1 MADEARANQALTDEP
16 MPDEPMPD
24 EPMPDEPVT
33 DEQTVDVD
41 AVIEAEATEDAET
54 FDEPQAGE
62 VASAEVDT
70 VDQGEAEVTEAVEE
84 AIDAAD
90 TESLEEGLSGT
101 PAADTAAEEAAI
113 EAEDTATEAEEGA
126 TDADEAAVE
135 ADEAAVEVDEAA
147 VEAEEAPGA
156 AAEASSEPVRS
167 SEAQQAARLSREAPL
182 PAESAAGSTKQWYVI
197 HTYSGYENKVKAN
210 LEHRIESMGVED
222 QIFQVLVPME
232 EEIEIKNGQRQ
243 TVNKKVFPGY
253 VLVEMAMSDE
263 SWYVVRNTP
272 GVTSF
277 VGSGNRPTPL
287 VEGEVKKI
295 LKQMGVEAPKFKLQ
309 FTKGQSVRVKDGP
322 FAEFIGTVDE
332 VNPEKNKVKVLVSIF
347 GRETPVEL
355 DFLQID
361 KL

>member
-1 MADEARANQALTDEP
+1 
-16 MPDEPMPD
+16 MPR
-24 EPMPDEPVT
+24 
-33 DEQTVDVD
+33 
-41 AVIEAEATEDAET
+41 
-54 FDEPQAGE
+54 
-62 VASAEVDT
+62 SR
-70 VDQGEAEVTEAVEE
+70 
-84 AIDAAD
+84 
-90 TESLEEGLSGT
+90 L
-101 PAADTAAEEAAI
+101 EEAA
-113 EAEDTATEAEEGA
+113 EPAVAE
-126 TDADEAAVE
+126 
-135 ADEAAVEVDEAA
+135 
-147 VEAEEAPGA
+147 PA
-156 AAEASSEPVRS
+156 AAAPSEPIHS
-167 SEAQQAARLSREAPL
+167 AEAQQAARLSREAPL
-182 PAESAAGSTKQWYVI
+182 PAEADRSAKQWYVI

-232 EEIEIKNGQRQ
+232 EEIEIKNGQRM

-253 VLVEMAMSDE
+253 VLVEMSMTDE

-287 VEGEVKKI
+287 VEAEVKKI

>member
-1 MADEARANQALTDEP
+1 MTEMTIETRAPEK
-16 MPDEPMPD
+16 
-24 EPMPDEPVT
+24 
-33 DEQTVDVD
+33 
-41 AVIEAEATEDAET
+41 
-54 FDEPQAGE
+54 
-62 VASAEVDT
+62 
-70 VDQGEAEVTEAVEE
+70 
-84 AIDAAD
+84 
-90 TESLEEGLSGT
+90 
-101 PAADTAAEEAAI
+101 
-113 EAEDTATEAEEGA
+113 
-126 TDADEAAVE
+126 
-135 ADEAAVEVDEAA
+135 
-147 VEAEEAPGA
+147 
-156 AAEASSEPVRS
+156 R
-167 SEAQQAARLSREAPL
+167 
-182 PAESAAGSTKQWYVI
+182 WYVI

-253 VLVEMAMSDE
+253 VLVEMSMTDE

-287 VEGEVKKI
+287 VEAEVKKI

-332 VNPEKNKVKVLVSIF
+332 VNPERNKVKVLVSIF

-355 DFLQID
+355 DFLQIE

>member
-1 MADEARANQALTDEP
+1 MTDETRTAPLQEETPVELEDTLTEQAEPMADEPTTADADEDTTADVDVEAAGEDQADVEA
-16 MPDEPMPD
+16 DA
-24 EPMPDEPVT
+24 
-33 DEQTVDVD
+33 DVD
-41 AVIEAEATEDAET
+41 AED
-54 FDEPQAGE
+54 QA
-62 VASAEVDT
+62 
-70 VDQGEAEVTEAVEE
+70 
-84 AIDAAD
+84 DA
-90 TESLEEGLSGT
+90 
-101 PAADTAAEEAAI
+101 PAA
-113 EAEDTATEAEEGA
+113 
-126 TDADEAAVE
+126 
-135 ADEAAVEVDEAA
+135 
-147 VEAEEAPGA
+147 
-156 AAEASSEPVRS
+156 SEPAARS

-182 PAESAAGSTKQWYVI
+182 PAGEDTSGKQWYVI

-287 VEGEVKKI
+287 VEAEVKKI
-295 LKQMGVEAPKFKLQ
+295 LKQMGVEAPKFKVQ
-309 FTKGQSVRVKDGP
+309 FQKGQSVRVKDGP

>member
-1 MADEARANQALTDEP
+1 MTDEKRLDATMTDEP
-16 MPDEPMPD
+16 MSDE
-24 EPMPDEPVT
+24 EIAEVLAT
-33 DEQTVDVD
+33 DEQTADEQTTDID
-41 AVIEAEATEDAET
+41 AIVRDEGTEDAED
-54 FDEPQAGE
+54 FDEPQAAAIE
-62 VASAEVDT
+62 SADIDT
-70 VDQGEAEVTEAVEE
+70 VAEGEEDVAEAIEEAV
-84 AIDAAD
+84 DAAD
-90 TESLEEGLSGT
+90 DESLEEGLSGT
-101 PAADTAAEEAAI
+101 AGAENAAEDAAEEAQ
-113 EAEDTATEAEEGA
+113 EAVTEPEDAEPA
-126 TDADEAAVE
+126 KAVE
-135 ADEAAVEVDEAA
+135 PEN
-147 VEAEEAPGA
+147 GA
-156 AAEASSEPVRS
+156 SARRSSAPVRNV
-167 SEAQQAARLSREAPL
+167 EAQQAARLSREAPL
-182 PAESAAGSTKQWYVI
+182 PVETTAGSAKQWYVI

-253 VLVEMAMSDE
+253 VLVEMVMTDE

-287 VEGEVKKI
+287 MEGEVKKI

>member
-1 MADEARANQALTDEP
+1 MAE
-16 MPDEPMPD
+16 
-24 EPMPDEPVT
+24 
-33 DEQTVDVD
+33 EQT
-41 AVIEAEATEDAET
+41 TT
-54 FDEPQAGE
+54 G
-62 VASAEVDT
+62 
-70 VDQGEAEVTEAVEE
+70 
-84 AIDAAD
+84 
-90 TESLEEGLSGT
+90 
-101 PAADTAAEEAAI
+101 
-113 EAEDTATEAEEGA
+113 ATEA
-126 TDADEAAVE
+126 T
-135 ADEAAVEVDEAA
+135 
-147 VEAEEAPGA
+147 
-156 AAEASSEPVRS
+156 
-167 SEAQQAARLSREAPL
+167 QAARLSREAPL
-182 PAESAAGSTKQWYVI
+182 PATEDSGKRWYVI

-253 VLVEMAMSDE
+253 VLVEMVMSDE

-287 VEGEVKKI
+287 EEGEVKKI
-295 LKQMGVEAPKFKLQ
+295 LKQMGVEAPKFKVQ
-309 FTKGQSVRVKDGP
+309 FAKGQSVRVKDGP

-332 VNPEKNKVKVLVSIF
+332 VNPERNKVKVLVSIF

>member
-1 MADEARANQALTDEP
+1 MSDEVRTQTEVAEPMDDEPRQATEVEVAEPEPMEDEQPAAADEQALARAALQADEP
-16 MPDEPMPD
+16 AE
-24 EPMPDEPVT
+24 
-33 DEQTVDVD
+33 
-41 AVIEAEATEDAET
+41 AGAAEAEA
-54 FDEPQAGE
+54 EPA
-62 VASAEVDT
+62 T
-70 VDQGEAEVTEAVEE
+70 
-84 AIDAAD
+84 
-90 TESLEEGLSGT
+90 T
-101 PAADTAAEEAAI
+101 PAPRARE
-113 EAEDTATEAEEGA
+113 
-126 TDADEAAVE
+126 
-135 ADEAAVEVDEAA
+135 
-147 VEAEEAPGA
+147 
-156 AAEASSEPVRS
+156 
-167 SEAQQAARLSREAPL
+167 SEAQQAARLSREAPRVGEL
-182 PAESAAGSTKQWYVI
+182 TDDERTRKSWYVI

-253 VLVEMAMSDE
+253 VLVEMVMSDD

-287 VEGEVKKI
+287 DEGEVKKI
-295 LKQMGVEAPKFKLQ
+295 LKQMGVETPKFKVQ
-309 FTKGQSVRVKDGP
+309 FTKGQSVRVNDGP

-355 DFLQID
+355 DFLQIE

>member
-1 MADEARANQALTDEP
+1 MSKKQQQLEERATDVAAQAQPAPSDSEADAAAASLTQAE
-16 MPDEPMPD
+16 
-24 EPMPDEPVT
+24 
-33 DEQTVDVD
+33 
-41 AVIEAEATEDAET
+41 
-54 FDEPQAGE
+54 
-62 VASAEVDT
+62 ASAEAPSETRVK
-70 VDQGEAEVTEAVEE
+70 
-84 AIDAAD
+84 
-90 TESLEEGLSGT
+90 
-101 PAADTAAEEAAI
+101 
-113 EAEDTATEAEEGA
+113 AT
-126 TDADEAAVE
+126 
-135 ADEAAVEVDEAA
+135 
-147 VEAEEAPGA
+147 
-156 AAEASSEPVRS
+156 ASSAEPGN
-167 SEAQQAARLSREAPL
+167 EARQAARLSREAPL
-182 PAESAAGSTKQWYVI
+182 PGAVATAEGNAKLWYVI

-253 VLVEMAMSDE
+253 VLVEMSMTDE

-287 VEGEVKKI
+287 QENEVKKI

-309 FTKGQSVRVKDGP
+309 FSKGQSVRVKDGP

-332 VNPEKNKVKVLVSIF
+332 VNPERNKVKVLVSIF

>member
-1 MADEARANQALTDEP
+1 MSDEPRANQALTDERET
-16 MPDEPMPD
+16 DEPETD
-24 EPMPDEPVT
+24 EPETNESMT

-41 AVIEAEATEDAET
+41 AVIEAEATEDTAD
-54 FDEPQAGE
+54 FDEPQASA
-62 VASAEVDT
+62 VTSAEVDT
-70 VDQGEAEVTEAVEE
+70 IEEGQDEVDEAVEQ

-90 TESLEEGLSGT
+90 TESLDEGQAGT
-101 PAADTAAEEAAI
+101 PEAENAAEAAAEEAEESQADASEP
-113 EAEDTATEAEEGA
+113 EADASVAEA
-126 TDADEAAVE
+126 DAPEAA
-135 ADEAAVEVDEAA
+135 
-147 VEAEEAPGA
+147 
-156 AAEASSEPVRS
+156 SEPVRS

-182 PAESAAGSTKQWYVI
+182 PAESASGSAKQWYVI

>member
-1 MADEARANQALTDEP
+1 MTDEPRANQALTDEP
-16 MPDEPMPD
+16 PTDEPMTD
-24 EPMPDEPVT
+24 EPMVDEPAT
-33 DEQTVDVD
+33 DEPMADERSVDVD
-41 AVIEAEATEDAET
+41 AVIAAEATEDTAD
-54 FDEPQAGE
+54 FDEPQAAE
-62 VASAEVDT
+62 VASAEADT
-70 VDQGEAEVTEAVEE
+70 VAEGESEVAEAVEE

-101 PAADTAAEEAAI
+101 AEAEVAAEAAAEEA
-113 EAEDTATEAEEGA
+113 EESQ
-126 TDADEAAVE
+126 
-135 ADEAAVEVDEAA
+135 
-147 VEAEEAPGA
+147 
-156 AAEASSEPVRS
+156 AEASEPVHS

-182 PAESAAGSTKQWYVI
+182 PAESAAGSAKQWYVI

>member
-1 MADEARANQALTDEP
+1 MTDETRR
-16 MPDEPMPD
+16 DATLTEEPMTE
-24 EPMPDEPVT
+24 EPTT
-33 DEQTVDVD
+33 DLD
-41 AVIEAEATEDAET
+41 AVIEAEATEDT
-54 FDEPQAGE
+54 GDFDEPQAGE

-70 VDQGEAEVTEAVEE
+70 IDQGEDEVAEAVQE

-90 TESLEEGLSGT
+90 TESLEEGLSGS
-101 PAADTAAEEAAI
+101 AEADTAADEAAL
-113 EAEDTATEAEEGA
+113 EAEESQA
-126 TDADEAAVE
+126 E
-135 ADEAAVEVDEAA
+135 ADDTS
-147 VEAEEAPGA
+147 GA
-156 AAEASSEPVRS
+156 DDTSAAETKASAPTHNV
-167 SEAQQAARLSREAPL
+167 EAQQAARLSREAPL
-182 PAESAAGSTKQWYVI
+182 PAEVTAGSAKQWYVI

-287 VEGEVKKI
+287 VEAEVKKI

>member
-1 MADEARANQALTDEP
+1 MSDETVQTDERTTET
-16 MPDEPMPD
+16 DVAEPMD
-24 EPMPDEPVT
+24 LEERT
-33 DEQTVDVD
+33 EAAAEGIADVD
-41 AVIEAEATEDAET
+41 ELIEEEATEDT
-54 FDEPQAGE
+54 GDFDEPQAGE
-62 VASAEVDT
+62 VESTEVDT
-70 VDQGEAEVTEAVEE
+70 VEEGEAETEAAVEE

-90 TESLEEGLSGT
+90 DESLDEGLSGT
-101 PAADTAAEEAAI
+101 AEAEEAAEEAVA
-113 EAEDTATEAEEGA
+113 EAVEGEGEAATEPEPEP
-126 TDADEAAVE
+126 EK
-135 ADEAAVEVDEAA
+135 
-147 VEAEEAPGA
+147 
-156 AAEASSEPVRS
+156 AEASASTNGGPRS

-182 PAESAAGSTKQWYVI
+182 PAESDRSTKQWYVI

-253 VLVEMAMSDE
+253 VLVEMVMSDE

-287 VEGEVKKI
+287 DETEVKKI
-295 LKQMGVEAPKFKLQ
+295 LKQMGVETPKFKVQ
-309 FTKGQSVRVKDGP
+309 FTKGQSVRVNDGP

-332 VNPEKNKVKVLVSIF
+332 VNPERNKVKVLVSIF

-355 DFLQID
+355 DFLQIE

>member
-1 MADEARANQALTDEP
+1 MNDEERIGASMTDERTDDEP
-16 MPDEPMPD
+16 MTNETMTDNPMSGAPAAD
-24 EPMPDEPVT
+24 
-33 DEQTVDVD
+33 DVA
-41 AVIEAEATEDAET
+41 AVIEAEELEDSGD
-54 FDEPQAGE
+54 FDEPQASE
-62 VASAEVDT
+62 VASAEGDT
-70 VDQGEAEVTEAVEE
+70 IAEGEDETAEAVAD

-90 TESLEEGLSGT
+90 TESLEAGESGT
-101 PAADTAAEEAAI
+101 A
-113 EAEDTATEAEEGA
+113 
-126 TDADEAAVE
+126 E
-135 ADEAAVEVDEAA
+135 AD
-147 VEAEEAPGA
+147 A
-156 AAEASSEPVRS
+156 AAEAAASDAEDSTAEMDESTAEADGEPAREPAHS
-167 SEAQQAARLSREAPL
+167 AEARQAARLSREAPL
-182 PAESAAGSTKQWYVI
+182 PVADESSSAKQWYVI

-287 VEGEVKKI
+287 VEAEVKKI

-332 VNPEKNKVKVLVSIF
+332 VNPERNKVKVLVSIF

-355 DFLQID
+355 DFLQIE

>member
-1 MADEARANQALTDEP
+1 MTDETRRDATLTDEP
-16 MPDEPMPD
+16 P
-24 EPMPDEPVT
+24 T
-33 DEQTVDVD
+33 DEATADVD
-41 AVIEAEATEDAET
+41 AVIEAEATEDT
-54 FDEPQAGE
+54 GDFDEPQAGE
-62 VASAEVDT
+62 VVSADVDT
-70 VDQGEAEVTEAVEE
+70 IDEGEDEVAQAVDE

-90 TESLEEGLSGT
+90 SESLEAGLSGT
-101 PAADTAAEEAAI
+101 AEADIAAEEAA
-113 EAEDTATEAEEGA
+113 DEAEESQ
-126 TDADEAAVE
+126 TDADETE
-135 ADEAAVEVDEAA
+135 S
-147 VEAEEAPGA
+147 
-156 AAEASSEPVRS
+156 AEAVAERRGPRRKTAHRPPVVRARHNV
-167 SEAQQAARLSREAPL
+167 EAQQAARLSREAPL
-182 PAESAAGSTKQWYVI
+182 PVELAGSAKQWYVI

-232 EEIEIKNGQRQ
+232 EEIEIKNGQRM

-287 VEGEVKKI
+287 VEAEVKKI